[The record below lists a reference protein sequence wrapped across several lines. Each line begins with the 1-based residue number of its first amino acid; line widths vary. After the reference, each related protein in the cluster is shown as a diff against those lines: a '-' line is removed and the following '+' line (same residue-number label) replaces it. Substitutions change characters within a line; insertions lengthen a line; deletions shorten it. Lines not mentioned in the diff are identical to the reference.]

1 MVEGSKMSSNMTEE
15 QIYALAKKRVEARR
29 DFAIHL
35 IVYLGVNALLVCL
48 WLFVTGRGFPWFVFP
63 LGGWG
68 IGLVAHYVSSRGR
81 NGPDQTRSASVE
93 READKIRRE
102 GP

>member
-1 MVEGSKMSSNMTEE
+1 MSKMTEE
-15 QIYALAKKRVEARR
+15 QVYALEKKRVQARK
-29 DFAIHL
+29 DFTIHL

-68 IGLVAHYVSSRGR
+68 IGLIAHYFSSRAVRG
-81 NGPDQTRSASVE
+81 GAGEIRSAEVE
-93 READKIRRE
+93 REAERIRKE
-102 GP
+102 Q

>member
-1 MVEGSKMSSNMTEE
+1 MSHNMTEE

-35 IVYLGVNALLVCL
+35 IVYVGVNTLLVCL

-68 IGLVAHYVSSRGR
+68 IGVVAHYFSTRVHKEADRI
-81 NGPDQTRSASVE
+81 RSARVE
-93 READKIRRE
+93 AEAERIRGEQR
-102 GP
+102 

>member
-1 MVEGSKMSSNMTEE
+1 MSERLTEE
-15 QIYALAKKRVEARR
+15 QVYALAKKRVEARR

-35 IVYLGVNALLVCL
+35 IVYLGVNTLLVCL

-68 IGLVAHYVSSRGR
+68 IGVVCHFFSTRVHREAERV
-81 NGPDQTRSASVE
+81 RSASVE
-93 READKIRRE
+93 REAEKIRAE

>member
-1 MVEGSKMSSNMTEE
+1 MSTNMTEE
-15 QIYALAKKRVEARR
+15 QIYALAKKRVESRR
-29 DFAIHL
+29 DFAVHL

-68 IGLVAHYVSSRGR
+68 IGLVAHFYSSRVHSEADR
-81 NGPDQTRSASVE
+81 IRSAAVE
-93 READKIRRE
+93 REAERIKRD

>member
-1 MVEGSKMSSNMTEE
+1 MTGSMTED
-15 QIYALAKKRVEARR
+15 QVYALAKKRVQARR

-35 IVYLGVNALLVCL
+35 IVYLGVNAMLISL

-68 IGLVAHYVSSRGR
+68 IGLVSHYFTSRNIGKGKAGR
-81 NGPDQTRSASVE
+81 RSAAIE
-93 READKIRRE
+93 REAEKIRRE
-102 GP
+102 Q

>member
-1 MVEGSKMSSNMTEE
+1 MGPRMSEDE
-15 QIYALAKKRVEARR
+15 VYRLAKKRVEARK

-35 IVYLGVNALLVCL
+35 VVYVGVNALLICL

-68 IGLVAHYVSSRGR
+68 IGLIAHYFGVYGSSRATDNR
-81 NGPDQTRSASVE
+81 VAIE
-93 READKIRRE
+93 KEAEKIRRE
-102 GP
+102 EP

>member
-1 MVEGSKMSSNMTEE
+1 MSINLTEE
-15 QIYALAKKRVEARR
+15 QIYELARKRVEARR

-68 IGLVAHYVSSRGR
+68 IGLVAHWFSVS
-81 NGPDQTRSASVE
+81 VH
-93 READKIRRE
+93 READKVRSARVEAEAEKIRRDQR
-102 GP
+102 